1 MDVSISG
8 RNVEVPEEVQAA
20 VRSKIGSLD
29 RFVYALDRADVVFRE
44 EKNPRI
50 SDPEQIEVTLQ
61 GHGHHIRAKV
71 SGPDQ
76 LTAVERAVSK
86 LEKQLRKVKTKVVKR
101 HRPNPHRESTHHPLA
116 TSAITDAS
124 LDVDEALYDEA
135 STGGVLV
142 EELEALT
149 ADELDTME
157 IPQAD
162 LVVPRIV
169 KRKSFELIE
178 MRPDVAVVRMQLLEH
193 EFYLFR
199 NAETGHPAVVYTRD
213 DGEYGLI
220 DERR

>member
-8 RNVEVPEEVQAA
+8 RNVDVPNEVQDA

-50 SDPEQIEVTLQ
+50 SDREQIEVTLQ

-101 HRPNPHRESTHHPLA
+101 HRPNSHRDETHHPLA
-116 TSAITDAS
+116 RSAS
-124 LDVDEALYDEA
+124 
-135 STGGVLV
+135 GVVV

-149 ADELDTME
+149 HDEIDNADLELDE
-157 IPQAD
+157 IPSAD

-193 EFYLFR
+193 DFYLFR
-199 NAETGHPAVVYTRD
+199 NVETGQPAVVYARE
-213 DGEYGLI
+213 DGEFGLI
-220 DERR
+220 DERH

>member
-1 MDVSISG
+1 MLDNIKWLGHDTFLITGEQTIYTDPFQIS
-8 RNVEVPEEVQAA
+8 NTASPHPH
-20 VRSKIGSLD
+20 
-29 RFVYALDRADVVFRE
+29 AD
-44 EKNPRI
+44 I
-50 SDPEQIEVTLQ
+50 ILIT
-61 GHGHHIRAKV
+61 HGHRDHCSPEDVAKV

-76 LTAVERAVSK
+76 LTAVELAVSK

-101 HRPNPHRESTHHPLA
+101 HRPNPHRAAHHPLA
-116 TSAITDAS
+116 NDAGVGGS
-124 LDVDEALYDEA
+124 LDGAF
-135 STGGVLV
+135 V
-142 EELEALT
+142 EELEALS
-149 ADELDTME
+149 ADELDEVE

-199 NAETGHPAVVYTRD
+199 NVETGQPAVVYTRD

>member
-1 MDVSISG
+1 VDVSISG
-8 RNVEVPEEVQAA
+8 RNVDVPNEVQDA
-20 VRSKIGSLD
+20 VRSKIGTLD

-50 SDPEQIEVTLQ
+50 SDREQIEVTLQ

-101 HRPNPHRESTHHPLA
+101 HRPNSHRDDTRHPLA
-116 TSAITDAS
+116 RADTN
-124 LDVDEALYDEA
+124 
-135 STGGVLV
+135 GVIV
-142 EELEALT
+142 EELEALGPDEIDS
-149 ADELDTME
+149 ADFDQTDV
-157 IPQAD
+157 PTAD

-169 KRKSFELIE
+169 KRKSFELLE

-193 EFYLFR
+193 DFYLFR
-199 NAETGHPAVVYTRD
+199 NVETGQPAVVYARE

-220 DERR
+220 DEQR

>member
-8 RNVEVPEEVQAA
+8 RNVDVPNEVQDA

-50 SDPEQIEVTLQ
+50 SDREQIEVTLQ

-101 HRPNPHRESTHHPLA
+101 HRPNSHRDDTHHPLA
-116 TSAITDAS
+116 RRANGN
-124 LDVDEALYDEA
+124 V
-135 STGGVLV
+135 V
-142 EELEALT
+142 EELEALGPDDVDEGFDV
-149 ADELDTME
+149 DELPT
-157 IPQAD
+157 AD

-193 EFYLFR
+193 DFYLFR
-199 NAETGHPAVVYTRD
+199 NSETGQPAVVYARE

-220 DERR
+220 DEAN

>member
-8 RNVEVPEEVQAA
+8 RNVDVPEEVQDA
-20 VRSKIGSLD
+20 VRSKIGTLD

-50 SDPEQIEVTLQ
+50 SDKEQIEVTLQ

-76 LTAVERAVSK
+76 MTAVDRAVSK
-86 LEKQLRKVKTKVVKR
+86 LVKQLRKVKTKVVKR
-101 HRPNPHRESTHHPLA
+101 HRPNSHRDDTHHPLA
-116 TSAITDAS
+116 RSAN
-124 LDVDEALYDEA
+124 
-135 STGGVLV
+135 GVLV
-142 EELEALT
+142 EELEELGPDEVDT
-149 ADELDTME
+149 AELEAEE
-157 IPQAD
+157 IPEAD

-178 MRPDVAVVRMQLLEH
+178 MRPDVAVVRMQLLGH
-193 EFYLFR
+193 DFYLFR
-199 NAETGHPAVVYTRD
+199 NSETGQPAVVYVRE

-220 DERR
+220 DEQR